1 MGAFNEWAKGSFL
14 ERPEERRVV
23 TVAKN
28 LLHGAAVLTRVNMAA
43 AQGVALPIEVTRVAP
58 REDV

>member
-14 ERPEERRVV
+14 ERPENRRVV

-28 LLHGAAVLTRVNMAA
+28 LLHGAAVVTRINMAA
-43 AQGVALPIEVTRVAP
+43 AQGVAVPVHVAP
-58 REDV
+58 RDDV